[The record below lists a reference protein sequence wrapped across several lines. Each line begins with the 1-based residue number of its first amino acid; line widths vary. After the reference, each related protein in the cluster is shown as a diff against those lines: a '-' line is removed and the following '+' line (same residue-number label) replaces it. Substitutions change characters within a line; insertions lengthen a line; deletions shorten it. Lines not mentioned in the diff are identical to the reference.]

1 MAHDP
6 NDDVS
11 KILAKAMEE
20 LIRNLPV
27 DDSAR
32 FVGCT
37 IITGTGEDTRIF
49 QMDDYDE
56 GLPYE
61 LVEDDEF
68 IYITLE
74 IPSEEMS
81 APSVEFMDDKV
92 VIALGNRITEIQLK
106 SPIHAGQSRFGIK
119 HGIMDILCRKI
130 LLPKIE

>member
-37 IITGTGEDTRIF
+37 IITGTSEDTRIF
-49 QMDDYDE
+49 QMDQCDE
-56 GLPYE
+56 GLAYE
-61 LVEDDEF
+61 LVEDEDF

-81 APSVEFMDDKV
+81 APSVEFQEDLVNVTVGGRMTD
-92 VIALGNRITEIQLK
+92 IPLQ
-106 SPIHAGQSRFGIK
+106 SPIQAGQSRFGIK
-119 HGIMDILCRKI
+119 NGIMDILCRKV

>member
-37 IITGTGEDTRIF
+37 IITGSGEDTRIF
-49 QMDDYDE
+49 HMDECDE

-61 LVEDDEF
+61 LVEDEEF
-68 IYITLE
+68 IYITIE
-74 IPSEEMS
+74 IPPDEIA
-81 APSVEFMDDKV
+81 APSVEFLDDRV
-92 VIALGNRITEIQLK
+92 VIDIGGRITDIELEA
-106 SPIHAGQSRFGIK
+106 PIHVGQSRFGIK
-119 HGIMDILCRKI
+119 HGIMDILCRKL

>member
-27 DDSAR
+27 DDTAR

-37 IITGTGEDTRIF
+37 IITGMGEDTRIF
-49 QMDDYDE
+49 QMDECDE

-61 LVEDDEF
+61 LVEDEEF
-68 IYITLE
+68 IYVTLE

-81 APSVEFMDDKV
+81 APTVEFMEDMIV
-92 VIALGNRITEIQLK
+92 VTVGDGVTEIPL
-106 SPIHAGQSRFGIK
+106 QSSIAADQSSFGIK
-119 HGIMDILCRKI
+119 HGIMDILCRKV